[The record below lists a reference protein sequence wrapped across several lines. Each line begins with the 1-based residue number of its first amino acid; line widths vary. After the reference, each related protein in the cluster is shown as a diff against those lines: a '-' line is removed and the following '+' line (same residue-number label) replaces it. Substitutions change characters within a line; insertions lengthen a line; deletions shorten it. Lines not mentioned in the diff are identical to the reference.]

1 VCASSETTSTHPC
14 IDTDE
19 PQIKVFGP
27 PAPLSSTEPL
37 SCVQLPTG
45 HRDGSWFSNRHG
57 LPKTPKWA
65 LARPNI
71 ICPALRGLRR
81 KKSQGAGEGPPATVT
96 GWSHPC
102 TTTWFDPMS
111 STWPGNS
118 PALFWLK
125 RPPGKR
131 ATPHLRLGP
140 SLKRRFYEVPSR
152 WGKWGRRLACSDLH
166 WRYWPLTSP
175 NFWPGIHGG
184 FEPIC

>member
-19 PQIKVFGP
+19 PQIKVSGP

-45 HRDGSWFSNRHG
+45 HRDGSWISNRHG

-81 KKSQGAGEGPPATVT
+81 KTSQGAGEGPPATVT

-111 STWPGNS
+111 STWPEDS

-131 ATPHLRLGP
+131 ATPHLSVWGQVSNAAFTMCP
-140 SLKRRFYEVPSR
+140 TTGAVGKEV
-152 WGKWGRRLACSDLH
+152 GMH
-166 WRYWPLTSP
+166 WCYWPLGRRP
-175 NFWPGIHGG
+175 NFWHTRWL
-184 FEPIC
+184 